1 LSSADDDFRQ
11 RLSNSL
17 EQALGVKIV
26 SVLYSI
32 LKSDFG
38 IEKDEVPEKSG
49 RFENSS
55 EKNLGSTGLDF
66 LEMLIS
72 KEILTEFGLVDN
84 LEANDYLLAEALRKA
99 RQKVYPG

>member
-26 SVLYSI
+26 SVVYSI

-38 IEKDEVPEKSG
+38 IEKDEVPENPDALKIVLK
-49 RFENSS
+49 RIF
-55 EKNLGSTGLDF
+55 GSTGLDF

-72 KEILTEFGLVDN
+72 KEILTEFGLLDN